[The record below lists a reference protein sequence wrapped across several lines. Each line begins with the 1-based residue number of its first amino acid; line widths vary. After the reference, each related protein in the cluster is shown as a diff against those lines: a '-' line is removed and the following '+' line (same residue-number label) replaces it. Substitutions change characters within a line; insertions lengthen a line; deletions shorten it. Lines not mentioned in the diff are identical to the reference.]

1 MGSHSTLQG
10 IFLTQGSNPGLL
22 HCRQILYRL
31 SHQGSPERSKEVADV
46 GRGWG
51 GSGHHSRGGGER
63 VRAGAGRGGG
73 IRPGVRGEAGGGKDS
88 E

>member
-22 HCRQILYRL
+22 HCRRILYRL

-51 GSGHHSRGGGER
+51 GSGHHSQG
-63 VRAGAGRGGG
+63 GGG
-73 IRPGVRGEAGGGKDS
+73 IRPGVHGEAGWGKGS